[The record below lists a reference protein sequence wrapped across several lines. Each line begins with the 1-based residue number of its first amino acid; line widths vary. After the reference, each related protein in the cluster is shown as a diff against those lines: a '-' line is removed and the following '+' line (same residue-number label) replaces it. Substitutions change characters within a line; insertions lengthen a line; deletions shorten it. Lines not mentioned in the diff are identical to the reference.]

1 MIPVYGTF
9 YQVEHPS
16 WDVYP
21 VEQYT
26 VDCDF
31 EKLYAPSFAILNR
44 QTPDSVF
51 LAEGSEINVYSKR
64 VI

>member
-1 MIPVYGTF
+1 MNEHLTGE

-16 WDVYP
+16 WNVYP
-21 VEQYT
+21 VNDYT

-31 EKLYAPSFAILNR
+31 GKRYGPSFSILKD
-44 QTPDSVF
+44 QQPVSVF
-51 LAEGSEINVYSKR
+51 LAEGSEINVYRKR